1 VKLAATEI
9 AKPRTRYVSAVDA
22 KDYSEPQAIRE
33 LLGRQLASP
42 VRWPETVRALT
53 GPGVAQLIECGPGKV
68 LTGLNRRI
76 ERRPDLQIL
85 SLDDVASLDAALGAT
100 HV

>member
-1 VKLAATEI
+1 
-9 AKPRTRYVSAVDA
+9 VSAVDA
-22 KDYSEPQAIRE
+22 KDYSEPEAIRE

-42 VRWPETVRALT
+42 VRWPETIRALT
-53 GPGVAQLIECGPGKV
+53 GAGVAQLIECGPGKV

-76 ERRPDLQIL
+76 ERRPDLQVL
-85 SLDDVASLDAALGAT
+85 SLDDVAALDAALAVAGGAA